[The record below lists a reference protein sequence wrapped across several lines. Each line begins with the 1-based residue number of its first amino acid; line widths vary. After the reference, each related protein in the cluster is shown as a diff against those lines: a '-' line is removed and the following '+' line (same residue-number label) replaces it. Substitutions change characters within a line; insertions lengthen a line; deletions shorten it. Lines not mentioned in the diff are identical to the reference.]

1 MTRRARPLVAV
12 GAAVLAVTVA
22 CSTTVAGTAVKAPGT
37 EGSDGVDLGL
47 LDVGNFPTAPRTP
60 LGIAGDAMNGGWAEG
75 RRLASAVVGPWEV
88 DADLVNYAQIDSG
101 VVKDTD
107 AVNAELG
114 APLGDALGGHNLIA
128 GFSSSRHTDKGR

>member
-1 MTRRARPLVAV
+1 MTRRPRPLVAV

-47 LDVGNFPTAPRTP
+47 LNVGNFPTAPRAP
-60 LGIAGDAMNGGWAEG
+60 LGVAGDAMNGGWAEG

-114 APLGDALGGHNLIA
+114 A
-128 GFSSSRHTDKGR
+128 R